1 MGKKL
6 NDDILKFIVDID
18 GKPAQNG
25 LNLVEKEVRK
35 LERSNRELVKEM
47 AKLEAHGKKGSVEW
61 KKYDAQLKQ
70 NNASIKVLK
79 NRQEALR
86 KEVGIGNLTVKQLK
100 QEYRRLKQAQD
111 GADPNSKEWKRYSGQ
126 LKAVRNRLSQLNGA
140 QKRTNAL
147 FGQFRLLIPSLGVAG
162 LVMGFQRATEV
173 SNNYGESLA
182 NLSALTE
189 LTGKKLKWLS
199 DKAKDFAGSTTDD
212 GIRITQ
218 SAQEIVD
225 AYTKMGS
232 ARPELLKNKEA
243 LVEVTEQA
251 LILAAASKMELEP
264 AIDAVAAVMN
274 QFNLP
279 ASEANRVINA
289 LGAGSLAG
297 SAEVDHLTLSMK
309 NAGTV
314 AASSNMSLEQTI
326 AVLEILGEKQLKS
339 AEGGTKLRGAL
350 LKMKKAGVGY
360 ISGQFNFRDALIE
373 VNEQLAAKSSALE
386 RDALKQ
392 KVFGAENITAGEILI
407 QNINA
412 YDRLTIAVT
421 GTNVATEQALKNT
434 STNKAKLEAERKA
447 LNKHVIT
454 LGEKL
459 APAQLAAAKG
469 QTVLIKG
476 LVIGVNFL
484 TKYGKQILIA
494 AAGIAIYYTAVKLAA
509 YWDAIHYAYL
519 TTKTAVTAAYGFA
532 VDVLNGKI
540 TIAILRQKAW
550 NLVQKMNPIG
560 LLVGL
565 LMAAGVAL
573 ALYTRKLSAAEK
585 AQKELNDITNA
596 AQKAIVGEKVEMQ
609 NLLRIAR
616 DEKLS
621 KEARIRAIKKLNE
634 ISPEYLGG
642 LTLEKINTEEATTA
656 TENYITA
663 LLKKAEMQA
672 ANNRLIEIEEELN
685 ALNLE
690 GKGAELSWWQ
700 KTKVAVL
707 SFGDASTAVGKTVLY
722 NLENQNQKEADLLE
736 LKTKLLAKIQEI
748 NREEDNSLGN
758 NNIDPSGDSTKK
770 VMTEIEVLGYERSIA
785 ELDRY
790 LKQLEYYRDKAEDPI
805 TTEVD
810 LDIEDEATYLIEKF
824 KKTLEGRRQLTEQ
837 AYNMGLISRAE
848 YNDQIAVF
856 DQEEKDFSTATL
868 KEKAAFAIHVA
879 QQIAAVMQ
887 TISNAANQ
895 NDQNELNTFKDT
907 QDQKKKL
914 LQDQLKDG
922 LISREVYDAQIDA
935 MDMAVEK
942 KEREMANKK
951 AKRDKETALFN
962 AIIST
967 AQAIVQSLPNYILA
981 GLAAATGAVQVGVIA
996 STKVPEYEKG
1006 NVIDIIGKNTGKK
1019 YRTTISDGRSG
1030 IYSKPTYVP
1039 GLNGI
1044 VGEKDPELVL
1054 SGAHTRNIQNNYPEL
1069 MDAIAG
1075 TMPEYANGNISST
1088 VTNNTYEKTF
1098 TDPVLLAIM
1107 HKLNERLDEPIL
1119 TNLIADENYLRTHNK
1134 KQTEYEAFKKRVD

>member
-35 LERSNRELVKEM
+35 LERSNRGLVKEM

-61 KKYDAQLKQ
+61 KRYDAQLKQ
-70 NNASIKVLK
+70 NNASITALK
-79 NRQEALR
+79 KKQEALR
-86 KEVGIGNLTVKQLK
+86 KEVGIGNLTVKQLR

-111 GADPNSKEWKRYSGQ
+111 GANPNSKEWKRYSGQ
-126 LKAVRNRLSQLNGA
+126 LKAVRNRLNQLNGA

-189 LTGKKLKWLS
+189 LTGKKLDWLS
-199 DKAKDFAGSTTDD
+199 DKAKDFAGSTTDE

-218 SAQEIVD
+218 SAQDIVD

-326 AVLEILGEKQLKS
+326 AVLEVLGEKQLKG

-360 ISGQFNFRDALIE
+360 VSGQFNFRDALIE
-373 VNEQLAAKSSALE
+373 VNKQLAAKSSALE

-407 QNINA
+407 QNIDA

-459 APAQLAAAKG
+459 APAQLAVAKG

-540 TIAILRQKAW
+540 TMAILRQKAW

-573 ALYTRKLSAAEK
+573 SLYTRKLSAAEK

-685 ALNLE
+685 ALKLE

-700 KTKVAVL
+700 KTKIAVL
-707 SFGDASTAVGKTVLY
+707 SYGNAAAGASKSILY
-722 NLENQNQKEADLLE
+722 GLENQNQKEADLLE
-736 LKTKLLAKIQEI
+736 LKTKLLEKIQEI
-748 NREEDNSLGN
+748 NREEDNSSGN
-758 NNIDPSGDSTKK
+758 KKKDATGDGTKK

-785 ELDRY
+785 ELEIY
-790 LKQLEYYRDKAEDPI
+790 LKELEYYRDKAKEPI
-805 TTEVD
+805 TTEIE
-810 LDIEDEATYLIEKF
+810 IEDEASYLIEKF
-824 KKTLEGRRQLTEQ
+824 KKTLEGRRQLTDQ

-879 QQIAAVMQ
+879 QQIASVMQ

-895 NDQNELNTFKDT
+895 NDQNELNAFKDT

-922 LISREVYDAQIDA
+922 LISREVYDAQIDE
-935 MDMAVEK
+935 MDMKLDK

-996 STKVPEYEKG
+996 STDVPEYAKG

-1088 VTNNTYEKTF
+1088 VTNNYQKETF
-1098 TDPVLLAIM
+1098 TDPRLINSMDKFTEVMDRI
-1107 HKLNERLDEPIL
+1107 ERNGL
-1119 TNLIADENYLRTHNK
+1119 TVPWTKIDK
-1134 KQTEYEAFKKRVD
+1134 KNTEMQQLKESVRIE